1 MWLPRCID
9 LTIYVLGAPDNKGNR
24 FAIAD
29 GNLFYVST
37 LKSQDVN
44 VHVRCPTFPMKS
56 FSVSVGQTYVLQTRS
71 PLLLIEG
78 PKYLDFSGIS
88 LIADDD
94 ITIYAAIN
102 NFKQNPFITMPSD
115 VLGTEYR
122 VISVDQDVERILI
135 IGTED
140 IVLVNLTFPEC
151 KGNCSTYPDCAKTN
165 LNFTLMSCQRVVFS
179 CPTNLT
185 GIMITSSSAISVMI
199 ESTTQVMQ
207 LPPVNTWGK
216 IFILTAIPGKLKVNA
231 MNPKTNIS
239 IECYKTDTNAVE
251 IILSIFLQDGGD
263 YDVVTIPT
271 ETNCWISSN
280 KPILPLH
287 LIRTKSTQ
295 QESALVITPVEQY
308 STDYILPAEYCD
320 SSQYVSL
327 LILVI
332 KTNALDGL
340 RMNGV
345 RLPAESEHQTIG
357 MTGYSNVYI
366 NITSPNIQ
374 NIVRHV
380 EPNVVFGA
388 FQVCVSN
395 FSIHAIPLGMRM
407 APIAEVISNRRGGG
421 GGGGIHGYI
430 FHKN

>member
-1 MWLPRCID
+1 MAS
-9 LTIYVLGAPDNKGNR
+9 TINLSLYVLGPPDNKGSR

-29 GNLFYVST
+29 GNLLYVST
-37 LKSQDVN
+37 LKSQDVI
-44 VHVRCPTFPMKS
+44 VHVRCPDLPNKS
-56 FSVSVGQTYVLQTRS
+56 FSVSVGQTFVLQNMS
-71 PLLLIEG
+71 PSRMIEG
-78 PKYLDFSGIS
+78 PKYLDFSG
-88 LIADDD
+88 LILEADDD
-94 ITIYAAIN
+94 IVIYGARN
-102 NFKQNPFITMPSD
+102 NFKQYLFITMPSD

-122 VISVDQDVERILI
+122 VISVDQDIERILI

-151 KGNCSTYPDCAKTN
+151 KGNCSSYPDCAKTN
-165 LNFTLMSCQRVVFS
+165 LNFTLRSCQRVAFS

-185 GIMITSSSAISVMI
+185 GITITSSSAISVMI
-199 ESTTQVMQ
+199 ESNTQVIQ
-207 LPPVNTWGK
+207 LPPVNTWGRK
-216 IFILTAIPGKLKVNA
+216 FIILMPGKLKVIS

-239 IECYKTDTNAVE
+239 IECYKTNNNAVE

-271 ETNCWISSN
+271 DTNCWISSN

-287 LIRTKSTQ
+287 IIRDNTRQ
-295 QESALVITPVEQY
+295 QESVLFITPVEQY

-320 SSQYVSL
+320 SSMYISR

-345 RLPAESEHQTIG
+345 RLPADSGHQTIG
-357 MTGYSNVYI
+357 MTGYSSVYI
-366 NITSPNIQ
+366 GIASSNIQ
-374 NIVRHV
+374 TIVRHV
-380 EPNVVFGA
+380 ESNVVFGV

-395 FSIHAIPLGMRM
+395 SSVHAMPLGMRM
-407 APIAEVISNRRGGG
+407 APIAEVKYINRQEGDSWVH
-421 GGGGIHGYI
+421 IP
-430 FHKN
+430 